1 MSTGSSCDRDH
12 AYYHH
17 NQHQQPKEGSLTPPY
32 KLELNRFGSITEV
45 LAQVW
50 SKEGVWGLWKG
61 TNATFI
67 YGILFRT
74 IETWA
79 RGLLSAILNLPDP
92 TLTSAGA
99 NTLGSSMGVGGL
111 NVVESGSPM
120 ASLAIVVAASGIAG
134 LLLAPLDVVR
144 TK

>member
-1 MSTGSSCDRDH
+1 MSTGSSR
-12 AYYHH
+12 ARTRTYHH
-17 NQHQQPKEGSLTPPY
+17 QQSREESLPLHC
-32 KLELNRFGSITEV
+32 KLELCRFDSITEV

-92 TLTSAGA
+92 TLNSAGA
-99 NTLGSSMGVGGL
+99 GAGALSSSMGIGEM

-120 ASLAIVVAASGIAG
+120 ASLAIVIAASGIAG